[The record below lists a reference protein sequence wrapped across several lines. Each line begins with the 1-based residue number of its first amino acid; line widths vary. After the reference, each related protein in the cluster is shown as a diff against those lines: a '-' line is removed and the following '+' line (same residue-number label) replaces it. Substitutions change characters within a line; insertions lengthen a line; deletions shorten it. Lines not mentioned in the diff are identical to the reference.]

1 MGRLKNSDDPYMGLN
16 EPDPYLEIEAE
27 EPSKPRAKSAADDF
41 TPRKPK
47 EKTEAGFDPSLNRA
61 LLAALKALPG
71 KIADLRG
78 PDPKPPI
85 VNVEAPIVKIPET
98 KIVMDKHPRKWR
110 VRVTE
115 RDADGLIKDLTITAV
130 D

>member
-1 MGRLKNSDDPYMGLN
+1 MGRFRITGPGGK
-16 EPDPYLEIEAE
+16 EIVVEGDEMPSEDEAE
-27 EPSKPRAKSAADDF
+27 ALFSGDD
-41 TPRKPK
+41 KPK
-47 EKTEAGFDPSLNRA
+47 INGFDPSLNRA

-78 PDPKPPI
+78 PDPKPPV

-115 RDADGLIKDLTITAV
+115 RDADGLIKDLTITAI